1 MDSVAA
7 PHRSS
12 LFGRSRTLGRTL
24 AVLLFLA
31 AHGCRK
37 TDLDRPSEPPLVAAS
52 ARAPEPDDH
61 EFGNAELGELSW
73 LDSAEPSQ
81 PSSEL
86 GAKVLS
92 STTSFRSPHPTA
104 AELQSSSSGSASL
117 VGPVSESDASSSEP
131 RPLPSGTTVLHIG
144 DSFAGALG
152 IALNA
157 ELKAAGV
164 HSILHFKVASFIP
177 DWAFGKDVPF
187 YVSSFH
193 PDLVL
198 ITLGANEVAMFDPTQ
213 RAGTIRR
220 LVKRLEGRPCVW
232 IAPPLW
238 AAGDRGLLPV
248 IRANCAP
255 CRYMDSNAVY
265 PEMPRLPDKIHPSI
279 PARTEW
285 AKRVVAWLARE
296 RRPTPGRPWELAEE
310 PPAQ

>member
-1 MDSVAA
+1 
-7 PHRSS
+7 
-12 LFGRSRTLGRTL
+12 
-24 AVLLFLA
+24 VLVFFA
-31 AHGCRK
+31 GQGCRK
-37 TDLDRPSEPPLVAAS
+37 TDLDRPSDPPLVAAS
-52 ARAPEPDDH
+52 ARTSEIDDH
-61 EFGNAELGELSW
+61 DFGNPELGELSW

-81 PSSEL
+81 PRAEL
-86 GAKVLS
+86 EAKVLS
-92 STTSFRSPHPTA
+92 SATSFRSPQPTP
-104 AELQSSSSGSASL
+104 AEAQPTSSERASL
-117 VGPVSESDASSSEP
+117 GASVSESAAPSSEP

-152 IALNA
+152 IALNG

-265 PEMPRLPDKIHPSI
+265 PDMPRLPDKIHPSM
-279 PARTEW
+279 PARAEW

-310 PPAQ
+310 PAAQ